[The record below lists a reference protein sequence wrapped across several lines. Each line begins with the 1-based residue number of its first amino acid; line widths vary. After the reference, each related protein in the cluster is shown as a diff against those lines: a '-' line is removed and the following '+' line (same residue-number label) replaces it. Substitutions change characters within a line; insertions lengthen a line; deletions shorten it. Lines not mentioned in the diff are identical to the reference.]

1 MREDYDVDYNNIKN
15 NKNTE
20 NNNNINSNNLQEPT
34 NDNSPIRR
42 KSKLHERLGIMQNNQ
57 NILNI
62 KSDEEKNLFDDD
74 DDEEGSSVNFDLG
87 KNIYRYNILLVGDCS
102 VGKTSIIN
110 RFIDNRFNRNLKN
123 TINIEFR
130 IKSIKLDSNT
140 VVDLKIWDTCGEEKF
155 HSITKNFYHEADG
168 IFIIFDL
175 GNYQSFS
182 NIKIFMK
189 DINDVC
195 NINNKAI
202 MIIGNKNDI
211 TIEEQKV
218 KDKEI
223 KKILEKNREI
233 KYLDVSARSGNN
245 IGDMFIQMSKLIF
258 LNKNKIIEN
267 EDEDKDNSSEY
278 ILKIGKYSRKNSK
291 KSVKS
296 IEQERKDKCC

>member
-1 MREDYDVDYNNIKN
+1 MKENESNDTESNKLSNLSDDPE
-15 NKNTE
+15 KNTE
-20 NNNNINSNNLQEPT
+20 MKIPQ
-34 NDNSPIRR
+34 R
-42 KSKLHERLGIMQNNQ
+42 KSKLHERLRHNYNLQNSNF
-57 NILNI
+57 NNPNFN
-62 KSDEEKNLFDDD
+62 SEEEKDKYDN
-74 DDEEGSSVNFDLG
+74 DDENEYSPVNFDLG
-87 KNIYRYNILLVGDCS
+87 KNIYRYNIILVGDCS

-110 RFIDNRFNRNLKN
+110 RFIENRFNRNLKF

-168 IFIIFDL
+168 IFVVFDL
-175 GNYQSFS
+175 GNTKSFY
-182 NIKIFMK
+182 NIKIYLK
-189 DINDVC
+189 DINEVC
-195 NINNKAI
+195 NINNRSV

-245 IGDMFIQMSKLIF
+245 IGDMFKQMSKLIF
-258 LNKNKIIEN
+258 LNKNKIIES

>member
-1 MREDYDVDYNNIKN
+1 MKKKIHD
-15 NKNTE
+15 
-20 NNNNINSNNLQEPT
+20 
-34 NDNSPIRR
+34 
-42 KSKLHERLGIMQNNQ
+42 
-57 NILNI
+57 
-62 KSDEEKNLFDDD
+62 DEG
-74 DDEEGSSVNFDLG
+74 DEEGSSVNYDLG
-87 KNIYRYNILLVGDCS
+87 KNIYRYNIILVGDCS